1 MHFNEVVETVENVK
15 IVEVVEVVKVVEGVL
30 SRDQRS
36 EVGGRRTAGSGQP
49 EDRGQRT
56 DFGMRNAERG
66 FKIKESGDRRQ
77 ETEDRWQTTPVK

>member
-49 EDRGQRT
+49 EDRGQRSEDGRQLGT
-56 DFGMRNAERG
+56 KDYALGTQ
-66 FKIKESGDRRQ
+66 ESVVRY
-77 ETEDRWQTTPVK
+77 E

>member
-36 EVGGRRTAGSGQP
+36 EVGGQRAAGSQKT

-56 DFGMRNAERG
+56 EGN
-66 FKIKESGDRRQ
+66 
-77 ETEDRWQTTPVK
+77 